1 MLGLTKKILGE
12 QSEAMAKKYLE
23 QQGLIYVTQNFL
35 CRRGEI
41 DLIMKDEDQLVFVEV
56 RYRSRDNHGTAAETI
71 TRKKRRKII
80 LAAQYYLHKNQLTE
94 KVSCRFD
101 IVTTGNSTKTCHNG
115 ACLNTSGTMGSGEV
129 RWLKNAFDI
138 DCIATI

>member
-1 MLGLTKKILGE
+1 MLRLTKKILGE

-23 QQGLIYVTQNFL
+23 QQGLSYVTQNFS

-41 DLIMKDEDQLVFVEV
+41 DLIMKDEDQLVFIEV
-56 RYRSRDNHGTAAETI
+56 RYRSQNNHGTAVETI
-71 TRKKRRKII
+71 TLKKQKRIT

-101 IVTTGNSTKTCHNG
+101 IVAAGKSAKTYHNDTCPDTNSIR
-115 ACLNTSGTMGSGEV
+115 GSEI

-138 DCIATI
+138 DCMATI

>member
-1 MLGLTKKILGE
+1 MLRLTKKLLGE
-12 QSEAMAKKYLE
+12 QSEAMAQKYLE
-23 QQGLIYVTQNFL
+23 KQGLIYVTRNFL

-56 RYRSRDNHGTAAETI
+56 RYRSRDNHGTAVETI
-71 TRKKRRKII
+71 TRKKQKRII

-101 IVTTGNSTKTCHNG
+101 VVAASNSMKTCRNG
-115 ACLNTSGTMGSGEV
+115 ACPDVSSAQGSEI
-129 RWLKNAFDI
+129 RWLKNAFDT